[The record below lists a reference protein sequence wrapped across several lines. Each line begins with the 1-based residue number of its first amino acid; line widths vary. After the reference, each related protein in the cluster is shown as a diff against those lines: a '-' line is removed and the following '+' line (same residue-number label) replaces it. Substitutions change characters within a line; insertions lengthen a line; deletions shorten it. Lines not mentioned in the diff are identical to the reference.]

1 MADNVGIDFNSLVTE
16 VDDVVNAVNTVLQF
30 AEKYDSILPSS
41 LQSAVEEIG
50 GVVGF
55 VQKLLNQVPSI

>member
-30 AEKYDSILPSS
+30 AEKYDSILPAS
-41 LQSAVEEIG
+41 LQSAVEEIS